1 MDTIFAPATARG
13 RAGIAVLRVSGP
25 KANAV
30 AETLAG
36 KLPRPRVATL
46 CRLRDPDGQVLDEAL
61 VLRFEAGASFTG
73 QDVIEFHLHGGIAVV
88 RAVQQVISDVPECR
102 LAEPGE
108 FTRLAL
114 ENGRLDLA
122 EVEGLADL
130 IDAETEGQRQ
140 QALRVFTGAAAD
152 VVSGWREDLVS
163 ALALLEATIDF
174 ADEEVPIDVRPDVE
188 RLVAGVVEEVG
199 VQVEA
204 TKRAERVRD
213 GFEVAILGAPNVGKS
228 TLLNA
233 LAGRAAAITSEVAG
247 TTRDVIEV
255 RMDVEGLAV
264 TFLDTAGLRETD
276 DTVERVGI
284 ERAINRAQQ
293 ADLRIFLL
301 DEGDKAPEDLV
312 REEDLV
318 LGAKADLSGSGVSG
332 LTGLGVDQL
341 MDDVAKVL
349 ENRVPKDVNFS
360 RERHRI
366 ALMRA
371 QEELS
376 AVVGAVVGS
385 GTHDEVLSEHIW
397 AAVRAL
403 ESILGKVDIENV
415 LDDIFSRFCL
425 GK

>member
-1 MDTIFAPATARG
+1 MDTILAPATARG
-13 RAGIAVLRVSGP
+13 RAGVAVLRVSGP

-30 AETLAG
+30 AEALAG
-36 KLPRPRVATL
+36 KLPRPRVASL
-46 CRLRDPDGQVLDEAL
+46 CRLRDPEGQVLDEAL

-88 RAVQQVISDVPECR
+88 RAVQQVISDIPGCR

-114 ENGRLDLA
+114 ENGRLDLS

-140 QALRVFTGAAAD
+140 QALRVLTGAAAD
-152 VVSGWREDLVS
+152 VVSSWREDLVS

-174 ADEEVPIDVRPDVE
+174 ADEEVPVDVRPDVE
-188 RLVAGVVEEVG
+188 RLVAGVLKEVG
-199 VQVEA
+199 SQVEA

-233 LAGRAAAITSEVAG
+233 LSGRAAAITSEVAG

-264 TFLDTAGLRETD
+264 TFLDTAGLRETND
-276 DTVERVGI
+276 SVERVGI
-284 ERAINRAQQ
+284 ERAIDRAQH

-301 DEGDKAPEDLV
+301 DKGDKAPEHLLREDDLI
-312 REEDLV
+312 

-332 LTGLGVDQL
+332 LTGQGVDQL
-341 MDDVAKVL
+341 MVDVAKVL
-349 ENRVPKDVNFS
+349 ENRVPKDVSFS

-385 GTHDEVLSEHIW
+385 DTHDEVLSEHIW